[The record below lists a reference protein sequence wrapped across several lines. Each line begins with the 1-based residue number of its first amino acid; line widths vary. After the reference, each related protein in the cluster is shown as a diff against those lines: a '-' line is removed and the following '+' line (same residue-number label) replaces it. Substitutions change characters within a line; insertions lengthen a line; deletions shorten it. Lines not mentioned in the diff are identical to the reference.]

1 MEVSGVGVVC
11 LCMCRGQWSRCGVP
25 VHVWRSVEW
34 GHLYGGGFHSM
45 QISIISVRLLKTLDN
60 FRKEQVH
67 KSRVGH
73 H

>member
-1 MEVSGVGVVC
+1 MWCVCACVEVSEVGA
-11 LCMCRGQWSRCGVP
+11 LI
-25 VHVWRSVEW
+25 W

>member
-1 MEVSGVGVVC
+1 MGA
-11 LCMCRGQWSRCGVP
+11 LI
-25 VHVWRSVEW
+25 W